1 MSETRGSLIGQLFNW
16 LRWPVALGIL
26 ALLGW
31 QNQDQFEQLLENEI
45 RWQFLGL
52 AFLVCFGA
60 IVLTFYRWYLLVW
73 ALDFPFTFRDS
84 LRLGF
89 LGYFF
94 NFVSPGAIGGDLVK
108 AVLMVREQKERRM
121 VAVATILLDRILGL
135 LALLIVG
142 AIASQFV
149 AQDIERRDEIVS
161 VLWGGSLAG
170 LAGLVVML
178 HPATPGSW
186 WLRWLQK
193 LPKIGGIVTDVSTAI
208 SMYQSRRR
216 IVALTMVLSVFGHFG
231 IISSF
236 YFCARAIAPAID
248 VPSYA
253 THLLLIPLAEIVGV
267 IVPTPGGLG
276 ALEGAVQTAYQLAGA
291 AGGVGLLAAG
301 AYRATTIFIA
311 GIGGIYYMSARRQIQ
326 RLMDAEQSRSSDT
339 SDFQSSNG
347 ELATAVKTSTEA

>member
-16 LRWPVALGIL
+16 VRWPLALGIL
-26 ALLGW
+26 IFLGW
-31 QNQDQFEQLLENEI
+31 QNREQFQQLLENEI

-60 IVLTFYRWYLLVW
+60 IILTFYRWYLLVW
-73 ALDFPFTFRDS
+73 ALDFPFTFRDA

-89 LGYFF
+89 LGYLF
-94 NFVSPGAIGGDLVK
+94 NYVSPGAVGGDLVK

-142 AIASQFV
+142 ASASLFV
-149 AQDIERRDEIVS
+149 EQKIDRLSEITA
-161 VLWGGSLAG
+161 LMWGSCILG
-170 LAGLVVML
+170 LIGLVVML
-178 HPATPGSW
+178 HPATPNSW
-186 WLRWLQK
+186 WLRLLQK
-193 LPKIGGIVTDVSTAI
+193 LPKVGGIVTDVATAI

-216 IVALTMVLSVFGHFG
+216 VVALTMVISIFGHFG

-236 YFCARAIAPAID
+236 YFCARAIAPLAD
-248 VPSYA
+248 VPGYV
-253 THLLLIPLAEIVGV
+253 THLLLIPPAEIVGV
-267 IVPTPGGLG
+267 FVPTPGGLG

-311 GIGGIYYMSARRQIQ
+311 GIGGIYYAAARRQIQ
-326 RLMDAEQSRSSDT
+326 SLMDAERQDDAVPSDSSTDAF
-339 SDFQSSNG
+339 S
-347 ELATAVKTSTEA
+347 V

>member
-26 ALLGW
+26 IFLGW
-31 QNQDQFEQLLENEI
+31 QNREQFQQLLENEI
-45 RWQFLGL
+45 RWHFLGL

-60 IVLTFYRWYLLVW
+60 IILTFYRWYLLVW
-73 ALDFPFTFRDS
+73 ALDFPFTFRDA

-89 LGYFF
+89 LGYLF
-94 NFVSPGAIGGDLVK
+94 NYVSPGAVGGDLVK
-108 AVLMVREQKERRM
+108 AVLMVREQKERRT

-142 AIASQFV
+142 ASASLFV
-149 AQDIERRDEIVS
+149 EQKIDRLSEITA
-161 VLWGGSLAG
+161 LMWGSCIVG
-170 LAGLVVML
+170 LIGLVVML
-178 HPATPGSW
+178 HPATPNSW
-186 WLRWLQK
+186 WLQLLQK
-193 LPKIGGIVTDVSTAI
+193 LPKIGGIVTDVATAI

-216 IVALTMVLSVFGHFG
+216 VVALTMVISIFGHFG

-236 YFCARAIAPAID
+236 YFCARAIAPLAD
-248 VPSYA
+248 VPSYV
-253 THLLLIPLAEIVGV
+253 THLLLIPPAEIVGV
-267 IVPTPGGLG
+267 FVPTPGGLG

-311 GIGGIYYMSARRQIQ
+311 GIGGIYYAAARRQIQ
-326 RLMDAEQSRSSDT
+326 SLMDAERQDDAANSESSTDG
-339 SDFQSSNG
+339 SS
-347 ELATAVKTSTEA
+347 A

>member
-1 MSETRGSLIGQLFNW
+1 MSDSRGSLIGQLFTW
-16 LRWPVALGIL
+16 LRWPVALGL
-26 ALLGW
+26 LVFLGW
-31 QNQDQFEQLLENEI
+31 QNQEQFQQLMQNRI
-45 RWQFLGL
+45 QWPFLVL
-52 AFLVCFGA
+52 AVLVCFAA

-73 ALDFPFTFRDS
+73 ALGFPFTFRDA

-89 LGYFF
+89 LGYLF
-94 NFVSPGAIGGDLVK
+94 NYVSPGAVGGDLVK
-108 AVLMVREQKERRM
+108 AVLLVREQKERRT

-142 AIASQFV
+142 ACASQLV
-149 AQDIERRDEIVS
+149 GQDIQRRSEIVT

-170 LAGLVVML
+170 LVGLIVML

-186 WLRWLQK
+186 WLRLLKKVPK
-193 LPKIGGIVTDVSTAI
+193 LGTVVSDVAAAI
-208 SMYQSRRR
+208 SMYQTRRR
-216 IVALTMVLSVFGHFG
+216 VVALTLVLSVFGHFG

-236 YFCARAIAPAID
+236 YFCARAIAAAAD
-248 VPSYA
+248 VPGYA

-301 AYRATTIFIA
+301 AYRATTIVIA
-311 GIGGIYYMSARRQIQ
+311 GIGGLYYFSSRRQIQ
-326 RLMDAEQSRSSDT
+326 RLMD
-339 SDFQSSNG
+339 
-347 ELATAVKTSTEA
+347 TAQKHVDDPPAGPDPVPR

>member
-16 LRWPVALGIL
+16 LRWPLALGIL
-26 ALLGW
+26 VFLGW
-31 QNQDQFEQLLENEI
+31 QNREQFQQLLENEI
-45 RWQFLGL
+45 RWHFLGL

-60 IVLTFYRWYLLVW
+60 IILTFYRWYLLVW
-73 ALDFPFTFRDS
+73 ALDFPFTFRDA

-89 LGYFF
+89 LGYLF
-94 NFVSPGAIGGDLVK
+94 NYVSPGAVGGDLVK

-142 AIASQFV
+142 ACASQFV
-149 AQDIERRDEIVS
+149 AQDIERRDEIVTI
-161 VLWGGSLAG
+161 LWGGSFAG
-170 LAGLVVML
+170 LAGLLVML

-186 WLRWLQK
+186 WLRLLQK
-193 LPKIGGIVTDVSTAI
+193 LPKVGGIVTDVSTAI
-208 SMYQSRRR
+208 AMYQARRR

-236 YFCARAIAPAID
+236 YFCARAIAPDAD

-267 IVPTPGGLG
+267 IVPSPGGVG
-276 ALEGAVQTAYQLAGA
+276 ALEWAVKKSYEFAHAIPA
-291 AGGVGLLAAG
+291 VGLLATG
-301 AYRATTIFIA
+301 AYRMTTIVIA
-311 GIGGIYYMSARRQIQ
+311 GIGGIYYAAARRQIQ
-326 RLMDAEQSRSSDT
+326 SLMDAERQAGSESNDASLSS
-339 SDFQSSNG
+339 QR
-347 ELATAVKTSTEA
+347 

>member
-16 LRWPVALGIL
+16 LRWPLALGIL
-26 ALLGW
+26 IFLGW
-31 QNQDQFEQLLENEI
+31 QNREQFQQLLENEI

-60 IVLTFYRWYLLVW
+60 IILTFYRWYLLVW
-73 ALDFPFTFRDS
+73 ALDFPFTFRDA

-89 LGYFF
+89 LGYFW
-94 NFVSPGAIGGDLVK
+94 NFLSPGAVGGDLVK

-142 AIASQFV
+142 ACASQFV
-149 AQDIERRDEIVS
+149 EQKIDRLSEITA
-161 VLWGGSLAG
+161 LMWGSCILG
-170 LAGLVVML
+170 LIGLVVML
-178 HPATPGSW
+178 HPATPNSW
-186 WLRWLQK
+186 WLRLLQK
-193 LPKIGGIVTDVSTAI
+193 FPKVGGIVTDVATAI
-208 SMYQSRRR
+208 SMYQSKRRV
-216 IVALTMVLSVFGHFG
+216 VALTMVISIFGHFG

-236 YFCARAIAPAID
+236 YFCARAIAPVAD
-248 VPSYA
+248 VPSYV
-253 THLLLIPLAEIVGV
+253 THLLLIPPAEIVGV
-267 IVPTPGGLG
+267 FVPTPGGLG

-311 GIGGIYYMSARRQIQ
+311 GIGGIYYAAARRQIQ
-326 RLMDAEQSRSSDT
+326 SLMDAERQDEVANAECGMRNAESDRAGD
-339 SDFQSSNG
+339 S
-347 ELATAVKTSTEA
+347 A

>member
-1 MSETRGSLIGQLFNW
+1 MSESRGSLIGQLFNW
-16 LRWPVALGIL
+16 LRWPVAVGIL
-26 ALLGW
+26 IFLGW
-31 QNQDQFEQLLENEI
+31 QNQDQFQQLLENEI

-60 IVLTFYRWYLLVW
+60 IILTFYRWYLLVW
-73 ALDFPFTFRDS
+73 ALDFPFTFRDA

-89 LGYFF
+89 LGYLF
-94 NFVSPGAIGGDLVK
+94 NYVSPGAVGGDLVK

-142 AIASQFV
+142 ACASQFV
-149 AQDIERRDEIVS
+149 AQNIERRDEIVT

-170 LAGLVVML
+170 MAGLLVML

-186 WLRWLQK
+186 WLKWLQK
-193 LPKIGGIVTDVSTAI
+193 LPKVGGIVTDVATAI
-208 SMYQSRRR
+208 SMYQERRR
-216 IVALTMVLSVFGHFG
+216 IVALTLVLSVFGHFG

-236 YFCARAIAPAID
+236 YFCARAIAPVID
-248 VPSYA
+248 VPNYA

-311 GIGGIYYMSARRQIQ
+311 AIGGIYYASARRQIQ
-326 RLMDAEQSRSSDT
+326 SLMDAERQSDAEN
-339 SDFQSSNG
+339 DEPSSND
-347 ELATAVKTSTEA
+347 EP

>member
-16 LRWPVALGIL
+16 LRWPVAVGIL
-26 ALLGW
+26 IFLGW
-31 QNQDQFEQLLENEI
+31 QNQDQFQQLLDNEI

-60 IVLTFYRWYLLVW
+60 IILTFYRWYLLVW
-73 ALDFPFTFRDS
+73 ALDFPFTFRDA

-89 LGYFF
+89 LGYLF
-94 NFVSPGAIGGDLVK
+94 NYVSPGAVGGDLVK

-142 AIASQFV
+142 ACASQFV
-149 AQDIERRDEIVS
+149 AQNIERRDEIVT

-170 LAGLVVML
+170 MAGLLVML

-186 WLRWLQK
+186 WLKWLQK
-193 LPKIGGIVTDVSTAI
+193 LPKVGGIVTDVATAI
-208 SMYQSRRR
+208 SMYQERRR
-216 IVALTMVLSVFGHFG
+216 IVALTLVLSVFGHFG

-236 YFCARAIAPAID
+236 YFCARAIAPVID
-248 VPSYA
+248 VPNYA

-311 GIGGIYYMSARRQIQ
+311 AIGGVYYASARRQIQ
-326 RLMDAEQSRSSDT
+326 SLMDAERQSDAESDEP
-339 SDFQSSNG
+339 SSND
-347 ELATAVKTSTEA
+347 EP

>member
-16 LRWPVALGIL
+16 VRWPLALGIL
-26 ALLGW
+26 IFLGW
-31 QNQDQFEQLLENEI
+31 QNREQFQQLLENEI
-45 RWQFLGL
+45 RWHFLGL

-60 IVLTFYRWYLLVW
+60 IILTFYRWYLLVW
-73 ALDFPFTFRDS
+73 ALDFPFTFRDA

-89 LGYFF
+89 LGYLF
-94 NFVSPGAIGGDLVK
+94 NYVSPGAVGGDLVK

-142 AIASQFV
+142 ASASLFV
-149 AQDIERRDEIVS
+149 EQKIDRLSEITA
-161 VLWGGSLAG
+161 LMWGSCILG
-170 LAGLVVML
+170 LIGLVVML
-178 HPATPGSW
+178 HPATPNSW
-186 WLRWLQK
+186 WLRLLQK
-193 LPKIGGIVTDVSTAI
+193 LPKVGGIVTDVATAI

-216 IVALTMVLSVFGHFG
+216 VVALTMVISIFGHFG

-236 YFCARAIAPAID
+236 YFCARAIAPLAD
-248 VPSYA
+248 VPGYV
-253 THLLLIPLAEIVGV
+253 THLLLIPPAEIVGV
-267 IVPTPGGLG
+267 FVPTPGGLG

-311 GIGGIYYMSARRQIQ
+311 GIGGIYYAAARRQIQ
-326 RLMDAEQSRSSDT
+326 SLMDAERQDDAVPSDSSTDG
-339 SDFQSSNG
+339 SS
-347 ELATAVKTSTEA
+347 V

>member
-1 MSETRGSLIGQLFNW
+1 VSETRGSLIGRLFNW

-26 ALLGW
+26 VFLGW
-31 QNQDQFEQLLENEI
+31 QNREQFQQLLENEI
-45 RWQFLGL
+45 RWHFLGL
-52 AFLVCFGA
+52 AFLVCFSA
-60 IVLTFYRWYLLVW
+60 IILTFYRWYLLVW
-73 ALDFPFTFRDS
+73 ALNFPFTFRDA

-89 LGYFF
+89 LGYLF
-94 NFVSPGAIGGDLVK
+94 NYVSPGAVGGDLVK

-142 AIASQFV
+142 ACASQFV
-149 AQDIERRDEIVS
+149 EQDIERLSEIATVM
-161 VLWGGSLAG
+161 WGCCILG
-170 LAGLVVML
+170 LTGLVVML
-178 HPATPGSW
+178 HPATPRSW

-193 LPKIGGIVTDVSTAI
+193 LPKIGGIVTDVATAI

-216 IVALTMVLSVFGHFG
+216 IVALTIVISIFGHFG

-236 YFCARAIAPAID
+236 YFCARAIAPEAE
-248 VPSYA
+248 VPSYV
-253 THLLLIPLAEIVGV
+253 THLLLIPPAEIVGV
-267 IVPTPGGLG
+267 FVPTPGGLG

-311 GIGGIYYMSARRQIQ
+311 GIGGIYYAAARRQIQ
-326 RLMDAEQSRSSDT
+326 GLMDAERLSDSGHVESGTRNAESRVDDT
-339 SDFQSSNG
+339 P
-347 ELATAVKTSTEA
+347 A